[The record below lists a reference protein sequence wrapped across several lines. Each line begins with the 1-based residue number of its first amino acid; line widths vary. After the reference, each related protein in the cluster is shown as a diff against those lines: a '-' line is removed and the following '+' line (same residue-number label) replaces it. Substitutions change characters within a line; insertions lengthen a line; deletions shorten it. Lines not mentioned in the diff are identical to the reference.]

1 MGTGTVMANPRLMRM
16 PHAAEARPSRLR
28 LALVALV
35 FPVLAVL
42 SAAQTLAIVGENT
55 QPDKA
60 ATIAPWDGSAKAHFA
75 KAAYQGQLAQNPAT
89 AEPPADWIADL
100 ALEAYRRQPLVPGAL
115 AVIGAARPD
124 NGNAKF
130 WNAAAKISR
139 RDTLLQGM
147 LLNYHLRADNLD
159 GAIRVLNQIL
169 QVRVEQRPAAYVAL
183 TQALHDPRSVD
194 TFVDILGAGPDW
206 ADGFLVAASRD
217 KEALGNLGL
226 IRQRLSD
233 DIVDPKTDRT
243 LVRAFAS
250 AGEFQRAYD
259 LYTRLSAK
267 RSGEA
272 DGWSSEIPPFDWTL
286 ADQAGFRAQVIGGEE
301 ELQLEIARGK
311 GGVFASRILPARSR
325 ALTISGRHDLKPQQ
339 QADKLEIAVSCV
351 GGDAPIAQGDPTG
364 GKIAL
369 DATLP
374 ADCSFVKISL
384 SGRAWSYGQRITG
397 SIAPLTITARK

>member
-1 MGTGTVMANPRLMRM
+1 M
-16 PHAAEARPSRLR
+16 PDAAETRPSRLR
-28 LALVALV
+28 LASVVLI

-42 SAAQTLAIVGENT
+42 SAAQTLAIVGENS

-60 ATIAPWDGSAKAHFA
+60 ATIAPWDGSAQAHFA

-89 AEPPADWIADL
+89 AEPPTDWIANL

-115 AVIGAARPD
+115 AVIGAAQPGD
-124 NGNAKF
+124 GNAAF
-130 WNAAAKISR
+130 WGAAAKISR

-147 LLNYHLRADNLD
+147 LLNFHLQADNLD
-159 GAIRVLNQIL
+159 DAIRVLNQIL
-169 QVRVEQRPAAYVAL
+169 QVRVEQRPAAYIAL
-183 TQALHDPRSVD
+183 TQALRDPRSVD
-194 TFVDILGAGPDW
+194 TFVDILGTGPDW

-233 DIVDPKTDRT
+233 DVVDPKTDRR
-243 LVRAFAS
+243 LVHAFAS
-250 AGEFQRAYD
+250 AGEFQLAYD
-259 LYTRLSAK
+259 LYARLSAE
-267 RSGEA
+267 RPEEVG
-272 DGWSSEIPPFDWTL
+272 GWSSEIPPFDWTL
-286 ADQAGFRAQVIGGEE
+286 ADQAGFRAQVLGGEE

-325 ALTISGRHDLKPQQ
+325 ALSISGQHDLKPQQ
-339 QADKLEIAVSCV
+339 QADKLEISVSCV
-351 GGDAPIAQGDPTG
+351 DGDAQIAQGNLSG
-364 GKIAL
+364 GTIAL

-397 SIAPLTITARK
+397 SISTLSISFGE